1 MPLSTRYSPLMDSPK
16 LNSGII
22 LALLYHLYTFLLSN
36 FYPFLRN
43 MDFQFLLDGL
53 AEGLKAMTWLEA
65 VAVFF
70 GIASVFYSMR
80 EHIWVYPTGIVS
92 TLIYVWI
99 CLQYK
104 LYADMG
110 INAYYFS
117 MSIYGWYIWTH
128 PKENQAVLP
137 VTWLKPKGWLI
148 SILIFIASYGVLSF
162 VLSNFTDSDVP
173 YWDSF
178 TTSSAFVGM
187 WLMAKKKVENWIMW
201 IITDLVSVPLYFY
214 KGLILTSFQFLFF
227 TVLAFLGLFAWI
239 KSARNYANS

>member
-1 MPLSTRYSPLMDSPK
+1 
-16 LNSGII
+16 
-22 LALLYHLYTFLLSN
+22 
-36 FYPFLRN
+36 
-43 MDFQFLLDGL
+43 MDFQFLLDGFTV
-53 AEGLKAMTWLEA
+53 GLQQMTWLEA
-65 VAVFF
+65 VAVVF

-117 MSIYGWYIWTH
+117 MSIFGWYVWTH
-128 PKENQAVLP
+128 PKEGQKVLP
-137 VTWLKPKGWLI
+137 VTWLKPSGWAI
-148 SILIFIASYGVLSF
+148 SIGIFLASYLTLYLVLSR
-162 VLSNFTDSDVP
+162 FTDSDVP

-178 TTSSAFVGM
+178 TTASAFVGM
-187 WLMAKKKVENWIMW
+187 WLMAKKKVENWIAW
-201 IITDLVSVPLYFY
+201 IITDLVSVPLYFH

-227 TVLAFLGLFAWI
+227 TILATLGLIAWI
-239 KSARNYANS
+239 KSAKQYAT

>member
-1 MPLSTRYSPLMDSPK
+1 
-16 LNSGII
+16 
-22 LALLYHLYTFLLSN
+22 
-36 FYPFLRN
+36 
-43 MDFQFLLDGL
+43 MDFQFLIDGFT
-53 AEGLKAMTWLEA
+53 EGLQQMTWLEV
-65 VAVFF
+65 VAVVF

-117 MSIYGWYIWTH
+117 MSIFGWYVWTH
-128 PKENQAVLP
+128 PKEGQKVLP
-137 VTWLKPKGWLI
+137 VTWLKPSGWAI
-148 SILIFIASYGVLSF
+148 SIGIFLASYLTLYLVLSR
-162 VLSNFTDSDVP
+162 FTDSDVP

-178 TTSSAFVGM
+178 TTASAFVGM
-187 WLMAKKKVENWIMW
+187 WLMAKKKVENWIAW
-201 IITDLVSVPLYFY
+201 IITDLVSVPLYFH

-227 TVLAFLGLFAWI
+227 TILASLGLIAWI
-239 KSARNYANS
+239 KSAKNYES

>member
-1 MPLSTRYSPLMDSPK
+1 MD
-16 LNSGII
+16 LQW
-22 LALLYHLYTFLLSN
+22 F
-36 FYPFLRN
+36 
-43 MDFQFLLDGL
+43 LDGL
-53 AEGLKAMTWLEA
+53 TEGLRNMTWLEA

-70 GIASVFYSMR
+70 GIASVFYSMK
-80 EHIWVYPTGIVS
+80 EHIWVYPTGIIS

-99 CLQYK
+99 CFQYK

-117 MSIYGWYIWTH
+117 MSIYGWYVWTH
-128 PKENQAVLP
+128 PNAGEKVLP
-137 VTWLKPKGWLI
+137 VTWLKPKGWLV
-148 SILIFIASYGVLSF
+148 SLGIFFVSYLTLYL

-187 WLMAKKKVENWIMW
+187 WLMAKKKVENWIFW

-214 KGLILTSFQFLFF
+214 KGLILTTVQFTFF
-227 TVLAFLGLFAWI
+227 TVLATMGLIAWI
-239 KSARNYANS
+239 KSARAYEA

>member
-1 MPLSTRYSPLMDSPK
+1 MD
-16 LNSGII
+16 LQWII
-22 LALLYHLYTFLLSN
+22 DGFVAG
-36 FYPFLRN
+36 
-43 MDFQFLLDGL
+43 FQQ
-53 AEGLKAMTWLEA
+53 MTWLEGIA
-65 VAVFF
+65 VIF
-70 GIASVFYSMR
+70 GVASVFFSMR
-80 EHIWVYPTGIVS
+80 ENIWVYPTGIIS

-99 CLQYK
+99 CLEVK

-117 MSIYGWYIWTH
+117 MSIFGWYVWTH
-128 PKENQAVLP
+128 PKAGKEVLP
-137 VTWLKPKGWLI
+137 VTWLKWNGWVFSVL
-148 SILIFIASYGVLSF
+148 LLLTSYGVLYY

-187 WLMAKKKVENWIMW
+187 YLMAKKKVENWIAW

-227 TVLAFLGLFAWI
+227 TVLAIIGLIAWI
-239 KSARNYANS
+239 KSAKNYAREA

>member
-1 MPLSTRYSPLMDSPK
+1 MD
-16 LNSGII
+16 L
-22 LALLYHLYTFLLSN
+22 
-36 FYPFLRN
+36 
-43 MDFQFLLDGL
+43 QFLIDGFK
-53 AEGLKAMTWLEA
+53 EGLQAMTWIEGI
-65 VAVFF
+65 AVFF
-70 GIASVFYSMR
+70 GIASVLYSIR
-80 EHIWVYPTGIVS
+80 ENIWVYPTGIVS

-99 CLQYK
+99 CFEYK

-117 MSIYGWYIWTH
+117 MSIFGWYVWTH
-128 PKENQAVLP
+128 PKKGQAVLP

-148 SILIFIASYGVLSF
+148 SIGIFIISYGVLYLI
-162 VLSNFTDSDVP
+162 LSEFTDSDVP

-187 WLMAKKKVENWIMW
+187 WLMAKKKVENWIAW

-227 TVLAFLGLFAWI
+227 TVLATLGLIAWI
-239 KSARNYANS
+239 KSAKVNVGK